1 MVRQNNQD
9 LQDKLL
15 ESETKVA
22 NLTAKLGTAIKCI
35 EERDKTIVFRDAK
48 IKSLTDKR
56 DELHGLL
63 AIQKAARAS
72 DRDNDTYLEK
82 VRSNLI
88 RGWYLCD
95 RLEVRATSVW
105 QTATGKS
112 IGRTLI
118 TTVDITPTDVTNG
131 IRVVRFH
138 GTVLTLTPNQ
148 LRRRK
153 PSWLSSQQ

>member
-1 MVRQNNQD
+1 MHGLQRSTRKASTRIQKNRNMVRQSNQN

-48 IKSLTDKR
+48 IKSLTYKR

-72 DRDNDTYLEK
+72 DRDKDTYLEK
-82 VRSNLI
+82 VPQQSSTRMVPV
-88 RGWYLCD
+88 CP
-95 RLEVRATSVW
+95 
-105 QTATGKS
+105 
-112 IGRTLI
+112 IG
-118 TTVDITPTDVTNG
+118 G
-131 IRVVRFH
+131 ASH
-138 GTVLTLTPNQ
+138 
-148 LRRRK
+148 
-153 PSWLSSQQ
+153 